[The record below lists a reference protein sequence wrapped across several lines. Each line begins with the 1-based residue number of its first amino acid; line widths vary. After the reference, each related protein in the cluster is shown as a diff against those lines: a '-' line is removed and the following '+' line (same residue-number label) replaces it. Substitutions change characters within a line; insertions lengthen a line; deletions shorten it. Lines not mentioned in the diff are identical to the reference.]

1 MIRADDVVK
10 VQNKVRATIVF
21 STFFILFHIG
31 LTGFFMDRYSLW
43 IGLWNLPAG
52 IILFI
57 MGYCFKNNRALLHSY
72 RAGLDFCE
80 RNTVEQIEKK
90 GVVISPRSNS
100 PLLGRNDLED
110 DDSPKETSLFIS
122 SSSSTYST

>member
-80 RNTVEQIEKK
+80 RNTVEQIEK
-90 GVVISPRSNS
+90 GVVIS
-100 PLLGRNDLED
+100 PLLGRNDLKNEEIEN
-110 DDSPKETSLFIS
+110 DDSLKETSLFIS
-122 SSSSTYST
+122 PSSSTYST